1 MWSITP
7 EEAKRRKITH
17 LKGEE
22 TANPALWAAGWKL
35 DFWQGSQ
42 VLIPPE
48 SEGGEQAGE
57 EAEPSTESGGA
68 EADGQSE
75 VREPETN

>member
-1 MWSITP
+1 M
-7 EEAKRRKITH
+7 
-17 LKGEE
+17 
-22 TANPALWAAGWKL
+22 
-35 DFWQGSQ
+35 
-42 VLIPPE
+42 LIPPE